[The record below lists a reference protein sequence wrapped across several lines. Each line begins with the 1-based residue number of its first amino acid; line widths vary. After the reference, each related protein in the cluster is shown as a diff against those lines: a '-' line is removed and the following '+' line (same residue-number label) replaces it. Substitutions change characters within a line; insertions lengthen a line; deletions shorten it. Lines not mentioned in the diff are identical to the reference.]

1 MRTHWI
7 KILLVLVDCSLVV
20 NVCRQKQ
27 VNWKWHEWCPLF
39 SLMLPAKLRLKRKR
53 GCLSS
58 SSSCFIPLKT
68 HVNIHYTATQA
79 QVSVVNVA
87 QHKSISKN
95 LSLSF
100 ALVYCALLAYI
111 YKCAYLTFWIF
122 KRLRLSYKWLN
133 WTRHLIK
140 RYIYH

>member
-7 KILLVLVDCSLVV
+7 KILLVLADRSLVV

-58 SSSCFIPLKT
+58 SSSCYIPLKK
-68 HVNIHYTATQA
+68 HVRMYYTATPA
-79 QVSVVNVA
+79 QVSMVNVA

-95 LSLSF
+95 LSLS
-100 ALVYCALLAYI
+100 LTLEHCALLGYI
-111 YKCAYLTFWIF
+111 CRCAYLAFWIF
-122 KRLRLSYKWLN
+122 QWLRLSYKWLN
-133 WTRHLIK
+133 WTRYFIK